1 MALVLT
7 RRPGQKLILERPR
20 IEVIIDSVVGKTVKL
35 VIKAPS
41 HVKVTRDELVMR
53 LSEAAIQPTEG
64 AEPCLESEP
73 LNSASS
79 AASP

>member
-20 IEVIIDSVVGKTVKL
+20 IEIIVDSVVGKTVKL
-35 VIKAPS
+35 VIKAPA

-53 LSEAAIQPTEG
+53 MSEATLIDALSVDANQSP
-64 AEPCLESEP
+64 ESCIE
-73 LNSASS
+73 SKVQS
-79 AASP
+79 

>member
-20 IEVIIDSVVGKTVKL
+20 IEIIVDSVVGKTVKL
-35 VIKAPS
+35 VIKAPA

-53 LSEAAIQPTEG
+53 LSEAKIHSPEG
-64 AEPCLESEP
+64 AVECSE
-73 LNSASS
+73 
-79 AASP
+79 

>member
-20 IEVIIDSVVGKTVKL
+20 IEIIVDSVVGKTVKL
-35 VIKAPS
+35 VIKAPA

-53 LSEAAIQPTEG
+53 LAEAHVHPTEG
-64 AEPCLESEP
+64 AAQCSE
-73 LNSASS
+73 
-79 AASP
+79 